1 MRLAII
7 FTMMPTGRAFTSL
20 NTRAARARARGSK
33 NARRVKPSKTGAA
46 MLAECRATGPR
57 TTARGRLRRS
67 RGSRDVPGTSG
78 SNERGAGARN
88 GPRSGRAVADLGFG
102 PDADRHRAE
111 KE

>member
-7 FTMMPTGRAFTSL
+7 FTMMLIFIVVVLKTQSTQKEIPTTTKKPTGRAFTSL

-46 MLAECRATGPR
+46 MPAEGRATGPR

-67 RGSRDVPGTSG
+67 RGSRT
-78 SNERGAGARN
+78 
-88 GPRSGRAVADLGFG
+88 
-102 PDADRHRAE
+102 
-111 KE
+111 